1 MILSFSRSGFSRLLE
16 VNNIV
21 WMLGIPIFLI
31 GGLSRAIAVYSDS
44 YVSFEEVSHL
54 VALLL
59 LSVSWICLKPEEG
72 QNIASI
78 AGEVPSSYPQNLA
91 NCPHLQITR
100 KRMQE
105 IQDYHVISQTHVLP
119 YSYLCQIYHLLNLKH
134 LETVHNFS
142 LGSLRVVGVSQAS
155 ATDTG
160 GYIKFQ
166 TVLDSP
172 FNILRMWR
180 QPVVEVE
187 LTLHSRYT
195 VELSIPA
202 YAGKRMIVLF
212 NSFPIEENLHELS
225 INIYTDLRWP
235 RPVMQFCLHLASLMT
250 LYEDLPYLKNISKN
264 VEHLFRANRNINHEA
279 MWLIKRFRAD
289 L

>member
-1 MILSFSRSGFSRLLE
+1 
-16 VNNIV
+16 
-21 WMLGIPIFLI
+21 MLGTPVFVM
-31 GGLSRAIAVYSDS
+31 GGLSQAIAVYADS
-44 YVSFEEVSHL
+44 YVTFKEATHL

-59 LSVSWICLKPEEG
+59 LVVGWICLKPEEG
-72 QNIASI
+72 QEQDGQNSTSTN
-78 AGEVPSSYPQNLA
+78 GEVSSSYPQNLA
-91 NCPHLQITR
+91 NCPHLEITR

-105 IQDYHVISQTHVLP
+105 IKDYHVISQTHVLP

-134 LETVHNFS
+134 LETVHNLS
-142 LGSLRVVGVSQAS
+142 LSNLRIVGVSQAS
-155 ATDTG
+155 ATETG
-160 GYIKFQ
+160 GCIKFQ

-172 FNILRMWR
+172 FNVLRMWR

-264 VEHLFRANRNINHEA
+264 VEHLFRSNRNINHEA
-279 MWLIKRFRAD
+279 MWLIKRFID
-289 L
+289 LYSSEYEVA